1 MNYKTLFNAV
11 KTELEK
17 IPELKDRVRIYNSDD
32 TSSGYPFVNIS
43 GFAKTRVL
51 SATCLVEETGTIEL
65 TLFQEINADNSGK
78 TRGTDVVL
86 DIMSKI
92 DDTLDANRNLSGAVD
107 GLDDIM
113 LTNANTGYADN
124 TLNCKTYIFTL
135 TYNAHKTLTH

>member
-51 SATCLVEETGTIEL
+51 GGTCLVEETGTIEL
-65 TLFQEINADNSGK
+65 TLFQEIN
-78 TRGTDVVL
+78 
-86 DIMSKI
+86 
-92 DDTLDANRNLSGAVD
+92 
-107 GLDDIM
+107 
-113 LTNANTGYADN
+113 
-124 TLNCKTYIFTL
+124 
-135 TYNAHKTLTH
+135 